1 MTEEKTAELWSLI
14 ARIAVLE
21 QQILEEKEARV
32 TALAA
37 ADKAIV
43 AAVIVADKAVAKV
56 ELAAEKTYLEAAIRS
71 LREAFTLQIAY
82 QKELS
87 EHALAA
93 ADKAVVKAEM
103 ASEKRFDSV
112 NEFRS
117 TLSDQQ
123 RDLATK
129 SEVNLRFVA
138 LEGRLNDVVEDAR
151 ETKGRGLGVR
161 DSSID
166 SRGGQMLVVSLISA
180 GIAAA
185 AFFFGFG
192 LHK

>member
-1 MTEEKTAELWSLI
+1 MTDEKADLWSLN
-14 ARIAVLE
+14 ARVAVLE

-43 AAVIVADKAVAKV
+43 AAVLVADKAVAKV

-129 SEVNLRFVA
+129 SEVNLRFTA